1 MRLKRYRC
9 DELPRVVGVA
19 PTSDAA
25 IARIRH
31 QKTGGARAAIES
43 QKTRPASRRTRQS
56 FAPPPVAA
64 VSRRTRSIGEN
75 EADQMRQYGVTVEP
89 GRSSVYL

>member
-9 DELPRVVGVA
+9 GELPRVVGVA

-31 QKTGGARAAIES
+31 QKTGGAR
-43 QKTRPASRRTRQS
+43 KTRPVSRRTRQS